1 MAIGPGS
8 ASRDRVD
15 AERDSLRRAPRAI
28 SGVPPENLLPNTT
41 RHCEPRWPRGNVASR
56 GEEAYA
62 PKTRPRCQ
70 HPGISYENRVSQP
83 KQLVPEI
90 THRRSGELVRGV
102 FKLLSPHPEG
112 LPSKSILERLAEI
125 VPPTEFE
132 KTTYPRRPDVRR
144 YEKIVRFSTI
154 GPVKAGWL
162 VKNKGLWILTD
173 AGRKVDEQFSDPEQF
188 MREASRLDRKWAAER
203 PQGPEAPVDEGSPDA
218 ATTLE
223 EAEEAAWTE
232 IEEHLEQ
239 MNPYDFQELVAGL
252 LRAMGYHVAWVSP
265 PGPDKGIDVIAHTDP
280 LGIQGPRIKVQVKRR
295 SDKTTIDGL
304 RSLLGL
310 LGEGDVGLSRGH
322 Q

>member
-1 MAIGPGS
+1 LA
-8 ASRDRVD
+8 
-15 AERDSLRRAPRAI
+15 
-28 SGVPPENLLPNTT
+28 
-41 RHCEPRWPRGNVASR
+41 
-56 GEEAYA
+56 
-62 PKTRPRCQ
+62 
-70 HPGISYENRVSQP
+70 
-83 KQLVPEI
+83 EI
-90 THRRSGELVRGV
+90 TRRRSGELVRGV
-102 FKLLSPHPEG
+102 FKLLLPHPEG
-112 LPSKSILERLAEI
+112 LPAKLILEKLVET

-162 VKNKGLWILTD
+162 VKNKGLWTLTD
-173 AGRKVDEQFSDPEQF
+173 AGRRAYERFVDPEEF
-188 MREASRLDRKWAAER
+188 MREAARLYRKWAAEQ
-203 PQGPEAPVDEGSPDA
+203 PQEPDAPVDEGSPDA

-295 SDKTTIDGL
+295 SDKTTIDGV
-304 RSLLGL
+304 RSLLAL
-310 LGEGDVGLSRGH
+310 LGEGDVGLFISTGGFTREAEDEARRQEKRRVMLVDLKRLFDLWVEH
-322 Q
+322 YDRIPEVQRRLLPIRPVYFLIPEE

>member
-1 MAIGPGS
+1 M
-8 ASRDRVD
+8 
-15 AERDSLRRAPRAI
+15 
-28 SGVPPENLLPNTT
+28 
-41 RHCEPRWPRGNVASR
+41 
-56 GEEAYA
+56 
-62 PKTRPRCQ
+62 
-70 HPGISYENRVSQP
+70 
-83 KQLVPEI
+83 
-90 THRRSGELVRGV
+90 RGV
-102 FKLLSPHPEG
+102 FKLLLGHPEG
-112 LPSKSILERLAEI
+112 LAAKLVLEKLVET

-162 VKNKGLWILTD
+162 VKNKGLWTLTD
-173 AGRKVDEQFSDPEQF
+173 AGRRAYEQFVDPEQF
-188 MREASRLDRKWAAER
+188 MKEAGRLYRKWAAEQ
-203 PQGPEAPVDEGSPDA
+203 PQEPETPVDEGSPDA

-295 SDKTTIDGL
+295 SDKTTIDGV
-304 RSLLGL
+304 RSLLAL
-310 LGEGDVGLSRGH
+310 LGEGDVGLFISTGGFTREAEDETRRQEKRRIMLVDLKRLFDLWVEH
-322 Q
+322 YDRIPEVQRRLLPIRPVYFLIPQE